1 MKNGTLK
8 KLLALVLATTLIL
21 SLGLTTAFA
30 EGEVPTGE
38 AENTFVEVY
47 ATDTQDGVTVNA
59 EVPSGQTVDVAV
71 SEDNH
76 TVTVDAGQGDSSHDS
91 ASVQSDS
98 VTVEVNIDVSG
109 EGSAH
114 SSYVDNGVG
123 VYVEGS
129 TSGTA
134 PQVTVDLNDHNV
146 SASGSDGIVTG
157 IYADGNNVTVTGA
170 GEVSATVSGPDSS
183 AVAIDTT
190 DGATVEAKSAEAE
203 GYEATAVRASGDGS
217 HVEAESAT
225 ATGVNTATAVDAG
238 FRADVKVETAV
249 AETKGDNSDS
259 TATAIQAQCG
269 SNVEANS
276 ATARTVNGTAQ
287 GITVIEDG
295 ASVTVG
301 SVVAESENGDAIAIT
316 VSVSDGQELTP
327 FVSIKEDV
335 ESSDTGILVEG
346 GGDAK
351 AIVEVGDTLKVA
363 EGGTPVLLGSGVTE
377 DNIEITVWKVEI
389 DGQQAKEG
397 EIVKPNADGE
407 ATDEQKAAAKAVE
420 ESIQY
425 IIRIDP
431 QQTDNIKSS
440 KDKAKADEI
449 FTITVTP
456 PEGKKLDKIYSDTE
470 WIFEAMPNDDGTY
483 SVTVRAGGGMYLR
496 AKFSDQSVD
505 PTPTPKP
512 EPAPA
517 PVDPK
522 PAPAPVD
529 PKPQPAPAPAPEPAP
544 VPVPVAPSVDT
555 STAAANDWAAA
566 TVRLVPENGAYTLTL
581 TTGVP
586 TMTFLRQTL
595 EKFAKYND
603 RFFISTP
610 YGSYEISLS
619 ELLNF
624 NVRAVNFRIVIT
636 STALDIY
643 VNGELFQSIY
653 VSDLT

>member
-1 MKNGTLK
+1 MKNRTLK
-8 KLLALVLATTLIL
+8 KLLALVLATTLVL
-21 SLGLTTAFA
+21 SLGLTAAFA
-30 EGEVPTGE
+30 EGEGPTGE

-47 ATDTQDGVTVNA
+47 ANDTQDGVTVNA

-91 ASVQSDS
+91 ASVQSEN
-98 VTVEVNIDVSG
+98 VTVEVNINVSG

-114 SSYVDNGVG
+114 SYDNGVG

-129 TSGTA
+129 TSETA

-146 SASGSDGIVTG
+146 SASGSDETQGTVTG

-170 GEVSATVSGPDSS
+170 GEVSAAVSGPDGS
-183 AVAIDTT
+183 AVAIDTSN
-190 DGATVEAKSAEAE
+190 GATVEAKSAEAE
-203 GYEATAVRASGDGS
+203 GNEATAVRAYDDT
-217 HVEAESAT
+217 HVEAGSAT

-238 FRADVKVETAV
+238 PRADVKVETAV
-249 AETKGDNSDS
+249 AETKEDNSDS

-269 SNVEANS
+269 STVEADS

-301 SVVAESENGDAIAIT
+301 SVVAESENGDAIAISVT
-316 VSVSDGQELTP
+316 VGQELTP
-327 FVSIKEDV
+327 FVTVKEDA
-335 ESSDTGILVEG
+335 ESTNTGILVKG
-346 GGDAK
+346 GGDGK
-351 AIVEVGDTLKVA
+351 AIVEVGETLKVA

-389 DGQQAKEG
+389 DGLQANEG

-407 ATDEQKAAAKAVE
+407 ATDEQKDAAKAVE

-425 IIRIDP
+425 IIKIDP

-440 KDKAKADEI
+440 KDKAKANET

-456 PEGKKLDKIYSDTE
+456 PEGKKLDAVYSDTN
-470 WIFEAMPNDDGTY
+470 WIFEAMLNDDGTY
-483 SVTVRAGGGMYLR
+483 SVTVRAGGGMYLT

-505 PTPTPKP
+505 PTPKP

-522 PAPAPVD
+522 PAPAPAPVD

-555 STAAANDWAAA
+555 STAVANDWAAA
-566 TVRLVPENGAYTLTL
+566 TVKLTPENGAYTLTL
-581 TTGVP
+581 TTRVP

-603 RFFISTP
+603 TLYISTP
-610 YGSYEISLS
+610 YGSCAISLS

-624 NVRAVNFRIVIT
+624 NVKAVNFRIVIT
-636 STALDIY
+636 GSALEIY
-643 VNGELFQSIY
+643 VNGELYQSIF
-653 VSDLT
+653 VLDLMT

>member
-8 KLLALVLATTLIL
+8 KLLALVLVTTLIL

-30 EGEVPTGE
+30 EGEGPTGE
-38 AENTFVEVY
+38 AENTFLEVY

-91 ASVQSDS
+91 ASAQSDN
-98 VTVEVNIDVSG
+98 VTVEVNINVSG
-109 EGSAH
+109 EGSTH

-129 TSGTA
+129 TSETA

-170 GEVSATVSGPDSS
+170 GEVSAAVSGPDSS

-217 HVEAESAT
+217 HVEAGSAT

-249 AETKGDNSDS
+249 AETKEDNSDS

-327 FVSIKEDV
+327 FVSVEKDV

-397 EIVKPNADGE
+397 EIIKPNADGE

-440 KDKAKADEI
+440 KDKAKANET

-456 PEGKKLDKIYSDTE
+456 PEGKKLDKIYSDTDE
-470 WIFEAMPNDDGTY
+470 IFEAVPNDDGTY
-483 SVTVRAGGGMYLR
+483 SVTVRVGGGMYLK
-496 AKFSDQSVD
+496 AKFSDKPVD
-505 PTPTPKP
+505 PTPKP
-512 EPAPA
+512 EPAPV

-555 STAAANDWAAA
+555 STAVANDWAAA
-566 TVRLVPENGAYTLTL
+566 TVKLTPENGAYTLTL
-581 TTGVP
+581 TTRVP

-603 RFFISTP
+603 TLYISTP
-610 YGSYEISLS
+610 YGSCAISLS

-624 NVRAVNFRIVIT
+624 NVKAVNFRIGIT
-636 STALDIY
+636 GSALEIY
-643 VNGELFQSIY
+643 VNGELYQSIF
-653 VSDLT
+653 VLDLMT